1 MLRDYLKLHF
11 VVFLWGTTAVMAKLI
26 TIPATEMLFHRTW
39 MAAAGLFVLA
49 LITRTVLKYTLKD
62 LLSMLGI
69 GLIVGLH
76 WVAFFVGGQIS
87 TASLSLVGFAT
98 CSLWAALLEPLVN
111 RQPVK
116 ALEIFLG
123 LAVMAGLY
131 IIFRSEFHFMT
142 GFLLSILSGLLAA
155 VFGIMNSKLVKR
167 ISSVAIAFYEMTGAF
182 LFVVLILPLY
192 QAYYAAGGELQMIP
206 APADWVYLLIL
217 SLLCSVFAFTMSV
230 DLMNRLS
237 VFTVQLTLNLEPVY
251 GIILAVILLGE
262 GSVMGTSFYV
272 GTSVILVAVLLYPWL
287 KKRFT

>member
-39 MAAAGLFVLA
+39 MAAVGLLVLA
-49 LITRTVLKYTLKD
+49 LFSGTVLKYSFKD

-111 RQPVK
+111 RQPVR
-116 ALEIFLG
+116 ALEVFLG

-167 ISSVAIAFYEMTGAF
+167 ISSVAIAFYEMSGAF
-182 LFVVLILPLY
+182 LFVVLTLPFY
-192 QAYYAAGGELQMIP
+192 QSFFAEGGKLQMIP
-206 APADWVYLLIL
+206 APSDWIYLLVL

-230 DLMNRLS
+230 DLMKRLS
-237 VFTVQLTLNLEPVY
+237 VFTVQLALNLEPVY

-262 GSVMGTSFYV
+262 GSVMGASFYV

-287 KKRFT
+287 KKRFG

>member
-49 LITRTVLKYTLKD
+49 LISGTVLKYTWKD

-111 RQPVK
+111 RQPVR
-116 ALEIFLG
+116 ALEVFLG
-123 LAVMAGLY
+123 LVVMAGLY

-167 ISSVAIAFYEMTGAF
+167 ISSVAIAFYEMVGAF
-182 LFVVLILPLY
+182 VFVVLMLPLY
-192 QAYYAAGGELQMIP
+192 QAYYAEGGELQMIP
-206 APADWVYLLIL
+206 APTDWIYLLIL

-230 DLMNRLS
+230 DLMKRLS

-272 GTSVILVAVLLYPWL
+272 GTSLILVAVLLYPWL
-287 KKRFT
+287 KKRLT